1 MKKQNKQNKLNGANQ
16 NGAIPFPRT
25 SRRIHKCVHKYIT
38 RVVNAKQWL
47 EQIHANRTIN
57 AYYVV

>member
-1 MKKQNKQNKLNGANQ
+1 MEPTKTGRFRFHEQAEESTNACTN
-16 NGAIPFPRT
+16 
-25 SRRIHKCVHKYIT
+25 IT